1 MCFLFVLIRRSS
13 LKLLF
18 RCIGLVRV
26 LAYGI
31 SITFLK
37 QHLISQKHCYIA
49 KLHRIWLWGIS
60 HFSVMR
66 KIIFNAIKNFSN
78 ITRFAKS
85 THSFIFVFERFCAK
99 KQGPKIDWL
108 NHELEICFIK
118 KYIFLNLVK
127 RENIR

>member
-1 MCFLFVLIRRSS
+1 ML
-13 LKLLF
+13 
-18 RCIGLVRV
+18 LVRPDSKVV
-26 LAYGI
+26 LK
-31 SITFLK
+31 ITFPLHWSCACTCLRYINNFLK

-85 THSFIFVFERFCAK
+85 MHSFIFVFKRFCAK

-118 KYIFLNLVK
+118 KYIFLNLVQRK
-127 RENIR
+127 VIQ